1 MCLRLEPVPIL
12 AMPKLAPRQLS
23 AATHKNQGS
32 SDSFP
37 TRFVPLPRT
46 CPRGLLEHCSD
57 KCYSVKAVDNSP
69 AHTHPHMHAHTHTRT
84 VGVCNKLTMLHLLQ
98 VADAFAQTTR
108 SLRPNIWSTL
118 VPLSLKFIGTIQ
130 GWCRQRLEKSLPL
143 SRAHCFYMKYAEH
156 GRQRQSH
163 NRKQKVTRI
172 RKRVSVR
179 AINCGCLI
187 GHDGVRWEHLM
198 TPWY

>member
-1 MCLRLEPVPIL
+1 MTHPEQ
-12 AMPKLAPRQLS
+12 RQIF
-23 AATHKNQGS
+23 ATCWN
-32 SDSFP
+32 F
-37 TRFVPLPRT
+37 
-46 CPRGLLEHCSD
+46 SD
-57 KCYSVKAVDNSP
+57 KCYWTDLLTVLAHI
-69 AHTHPHMHAHTHTRT
+69 HTHVSSHTHAHTQTHARTNT

>member
-1 MCLRLEPVPIL
+1 MQLPLFATSKSFINTETWHIQSKDKSLRP
-12 AMPKLAPRQLS
+12 AGTFQTN
-23 AATHKNQGS
+23 ATGQTCWQFSLTYTHVS
-32 SDSFP
+32 S
-37 TRFVPLPRT
+37 
-46 CPRGLLEHCSD
+46 
-57 KCYSVKAVDNSP
+57 
-69 AHTHPHMHAHTHTRT
+69 HTHAHTQTHARTNT

-172 RKRVSVR
+172 RKKSFS
-179 AINCGCLI
+179 
-187 GHDGVRWEHLM
+187 
-198 TPWY
+198 